1 MRNLI
6 SYIIIL
12 LTLLSCNN
20 EVKNNNTSS
29 QNEYYTCSMDP
40 QVVEYKPGNC
50 PICKMKL
57 TKVTKSN
64 SLAADEIS
72 ISEQQIQ
79 LGNIKT
85 SKATY
90 QNISD
95 ENSIAAIVKIN
106 EALSNIVSV
115 KVMGRIDKLY
125 FKNEN
130 DFVNKG
136 DKVFELYSDE
146 LNLAKQE
153 YLLAKKKEDQFKT
166 ELIDYEQLVTSAKNK
181 LLLYGLNEKQISEI
195 GNESIVSN
203 TTTFYSTSSGYISEV
218 SVNEGQYVMLG
229 QEVMKLI
236 DLTSIWIEAQAFN
249 NQIGEVNLGQKVN
262 VLFPNYPENNQ
273 QVEVDFINPISKAN
287 TRLTQ
292 FRATIL
298 NKNSVLKPGMI
309 AYVNLNKAT
318 KKVIALPIDAVLRNK
333 NEASVWIETGTN
345 KFKTVMVEVG
355 VESNGMLEIISGIK
369 ENDVI
374 VVSGAYLLNS
384 EFMFKKGANPMEG
397 HDMSKM

>member
-1 MRNLI
+1 MRNI
-6 SYIIIL
+6 VPYIIIL
-12 LTLLSCNN
+12 LTLFSCNN
-20 EVKNNNTSS
+20 EVKNNNSS
-29 QNEYYTCSMDP
+29 TQNEYYTCSMDP

-50 PICKMKL
+50 PICKMAL
-57 TKVTKSN
+57 TKVTKNN
-64 SLAADEIS
+64 SLADDEIS
-72 ISEQQIQ
+72 ISEQQMK

-85 SKATY
+85 SKTSFE
-90 QNISD
+90 NISD
-95 ENSIAAIVKIN
+95 KNSITALVKVN
-106 EALSNIVSV
+106 EALSNVISV
-115 KVMGRIDKLY
+115 KVMGRIEKLY

-153 YLLAKKKEDQFKT
+153 YLLAKQKKEQFKS
-166 ELIDYEQLVTSAKNK
+166 ELIDYEQLLTSAKNK
-181 LLLYGLNEKQISEI
+181 LILYGLTERQVSEI
-195 GNESIVSN
+195 NSESILLN
-203 TTTFYSTSSGYISEV
+203 TTTFYSPSSGYISEV
-218 SVNEGQYVMLG
+218 SSNEGQYVMLG
-229 QEVMKLI
+229 QEIFKLI
-236 DLTSIWIEAQAFN
+236 DLTSVWIEAQAFN

-262 VLFPNYPENNQ
+262 ISFPDYTENNLQ
-273 QVEVDFINPISKAN
+273 AEVDFINPISKSN

-292 FRATIL
+292 FRATVM
-298 NKNSVLKPGMI
+298 NKNNVLKPGMV
-309 AYVNLNKAT
+309 AYINLNKAT
-318 KKVIALPIDAVLRNK
+318 KRVIALPIDAVLRNK
-333 NEASVWIETGTN
+333 NEASVWIETGKN

-355 VESNGMLEIISGIK
+355 VESDGMLEIISGIK

>member
-1 MRNLI
+1 MKNI
-6 SYIIIL
+6 IIYIIII
-12 LTLLSCNN
+12 LTIQSCNSK
-20 EVKNNNTSS
+20 EKKSSSSS

-50 PICKMKL
+50 PICKMAL
-57 TKVTKSN
+57 TKVTKN
-64 SLAADEIS
+64 NNLEVDEIAV
-72 ISEQQIQ
+72 SEQQIK

-90 QNISD
+90 QDISD
-95 ENSIAAIVKIN
+95 ENSITALVKTN
-106 EALSNIVSV
+106 EALSNSVSV

-153 YLLAKKKEDQFKT
+153 YLLAKQKKDQFKS
-166 ELIDYEQLVTSAKNK
+166 ELIDYEQLVSSAKSK
-181 LLLYGLNEKQISEI
+181 LLLYGLTEKQIAGISS
-195 GNESIVSN
+195 ESIALN
-203 TTTFYSTSSGYISEV
+203 TTTFYSQSSGFISEV
-218 SVNEGQYVMLG
+218 FVNEGQYVMLG

-236 DLTSIWIEAQAFN
+236 DLTSIWVEAQAFN
-249 NQIGEVNLGQKVN
+249 NQIGEVGLGQKVN
-262 VLFPNYPENNQ
+262 VLFPDYPEINQ
-273 QVEVDFINPISKAN
+273 QTEVDFINPISKSN

-292 FRATIL
+292 FRVTVL
-298 NKNSVLKPGMI
+298 NKGNALKPGMI
-309 AYVNLNKAT
+309 AYINLNKET

-333 NEASVWIETGTN
+333 NEASVWIETGKN
-345 KFKTVMVEVG
+345 KFKTVMIEVG
-355 VESNGMLEIISGIK
+355 IESNGMLEIISGIK
-369 ENDVI
+369 ENDII